1 MPKKSNSIPV
11 NSIANMFGTGIFIG
25 KMSSQDFHLYEQFE
39 GFDTIKQSHRDEYH
53 LFFLQEKGTTT
64 IEIDF
69 HKHTIKPS
77 SVIFIHQNQVHRTLS
92 FQNST
97 VSILAISN
105 ENLNAEYLHLL
116 EEIAPAKPLT
126 LKQETFVFISE
137 AVSLSIKL
145 FGRKDDKLH
154 HSLLKDSCNILV
166 GLVISQYLVQS
177 KPIDKLSRFEI
188 ITKGF
193 KALLERNFTTAKRP
207 IEYAQQLNISVAY
220 LNECVKNT
228 TGHSV
233 SNHIQQR
240 IILEAKRLLY
250 HSDKSVKEIA
260 TELGYDDYPYFS
272 RLFTKVTGMTALTF
286 RNKKPRLV
294 QYLHLSYHCLSFP
307 FVVPLHKILMQ

>member
-1 MPKKSNSIPV
+1 MSKNSKSIPINPMADV
-11 NSIANMFGTGIFIG
+11 LGTGIFIG
-25 KMSSQDFHLYEQFE
+25 KMSSEDFHLYEQFE

-92 FQNST
+92 FKNAT
-97 VSILAISN
+97 VNIWAISN
-105 ENLNAEYLHLL
+105 EYLNAEYLHLL

-126 LKQETFVFISE
+126 LEQETFAVISE
-137 AVSLSIKL
+137 AVSLNVKISE
-145 FGRKDDKLH
+145 RKNDKLH
-154 HSLLKDSCNILV
+154 HTLLKDSCNTLV

-177 KPIDKLSRFEI
+177 KPIEKLSRFEI

-193 KALLERNFTTAKRP
+193 KALLERNFATAKRP

-233 SNHIQQR
+233 SHHIQQR
-240 IILEAKRLLY
+240 VILEAKRLLY

-286 RNKKPRLV
+286 RN
-294 QYLHLSYHCLSFP
+294 QNHD
-307 FVVPLHKILMQ
+307 